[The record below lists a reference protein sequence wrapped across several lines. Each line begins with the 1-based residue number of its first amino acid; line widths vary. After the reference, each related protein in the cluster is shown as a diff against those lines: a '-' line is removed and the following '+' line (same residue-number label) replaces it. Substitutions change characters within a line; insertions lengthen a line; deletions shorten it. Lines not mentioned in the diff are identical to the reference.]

1 MIGILGGDVMRR
13 LWLIVMFLIG
23 CLSVHAVGA
32 KTPIQFMFWGPVGG
46 EGDLWLE
53 IVNEFNRTHP
63 DVEVEPLHTP
73 SGFENKLITMIAGGA
88 PPDVFCLEEEPYA
101 TFVRGGVLLDLT
113 ERFRRDFDERRY
125 NQVALR
131 FLNYDGRYYA
141 LPWDLGVGILFHNVS
156 LLESVGLTMPPVDF
170 TWDVFLENAKKM
182 TRDFDGDGRSDQW
195 GFRVVSSFRSTSIY
209 FIWGSGGDLVDDPVK
224 PTRST
229 VTEPRALRGLQ
240 FVQDL
245 VFQHGVAPA
254 LGTPQPSF
262 VRGDLGMERNGAW
275 NFANYRSQISDFEWD
290 VTFFPRHPE
299 IPQSGGYLGP
309 DNIAISVDSPYPDQA
324 WEFIKFVIGSKGQ
337 QMLASGGRSVPA
349 LSEAIRYFI
358 RPDAPPRNDRV
369 LLAGIEGYGRVVPR
383 LADFRQMEQEW
394 TPQNTAMLRGE
405 LSPEALAHR
414 IKEITERYLGLGQ

>member
-131 FLNYDGRYYA
+131 FLYYQGRY
-141 LPWDLGVGILFHNVS
+141 
-156 LLESVGLTMPPVDF
+156 
-170 TWDVFLENAKKM
+170 
-182 TRDFDGDGRSDQW
+182 
-195 GFRVVSSFRSTSIY
+195 
-209 FIWGSGGDLVDDPVK
+209 
-224 PTRST
+224 
-229 VTEPRALRGLQ
+229 
-240 FVQDL
+240 
-245 VFQHGVAPA
+245 
-254 LGTPQPSF
+254 
-262 VRGDLGMERNGAW
+262 
-275 NFANYRSQISDFEWD
+275 
-290 VTFFPRHPE
+290 
-299 IPQSGGYLGP
+299 
-309 DNIAISVDSPYPDQA
+309 
-324 WEFIKFVIGSKGQ
+324 
-337 QMLASGGRSVPA
+337 
-349 LSEAIRYFI
+349 
-358 RPDAPPRNDRV
+358 
-369 LLAGIEGYGRVVPR
+369 
-383 LADFRQMEQEW
+383 
-394 TPQNTAMLRGE
+394 
-405 LSPEALAHR
+405 
-414 IKEITERYLGLGQ
+414 